1 MKIEIIDKNYNKLLR
16 RNEVYFRV
24 IHNDTGGTPS
34 RRSVREELA
43 RILKED
49 LNNVFLI
56 KLVTETGANFSV
68 GTANV
73 YENLNIAK
81 EIEPAYIISRNL
93 GEEKEES

>member
-1 MKIEIIDKNYNKLLR
+1 M
-16 RNEVYFRV
+16 
-24 IHNDTGGTPS
+24 
-34 RRSVREELA
+34 
-43 RILKED
+43 
-49 LNNVFLI
+49 NNVFLI